1 MKNSRGKRSI
11 PLFDLTLSAKARKE
25 VASTLASGWLTTGPK
40 VAAFERAVCR
50 HLNVKYAAAVNS
62 GTAGLYLALKA
73 IGAGKGREVIT
84 TPFTFVAT
92 IEAILMTG
100 ATPVFADIDP
110 RTLNIDSEEVARK
123 VSDRTVAIVPADIAG
138 YLADYELLNKV
149 AGERSLYLVADAAHS
164 FGAAYQ
170 SKTIPNLTD
179 AAVFSF
185 YSTKNLTCG
194 EGGMVLSRH
203 KQLID
208 KVKCLSL
215 HGLTAGA
222 FERKLTNKWEY
233 DVVDFG
239 FKANMSDIHAAVG
252 LGQLTAFGK
261 DQANR
266 ATLATR
272 YIKNLSHLSNF
283 CELPVIEKRCR
294 HGWHLFII
302 KLHLSHLKIGRDLFI
317 ELMVN
322 CGIECSVHYKPVF
335 ELTYYRD
342 LLGLSEQYF
351 PNAAYA
357 GRRVVTL
364 PLYPSLKVSDVDY
377 ICDCVAAIV
386 NRHAR

>member
-50 HLNVKYAAAVNS
+50 HLNVKHAAAVNS

-73 IGAGKGREVIT
+73 VGTGKGVEIIT

-92 IEAILMTG
+92 VEAILMTG
-100 ATPVFADIDP
+100 ATPIFADIDS

-138 YLADYELLNKV
+138 YPADYELLNKV
-149 AGERSLYLVADAAHS
+149 AEERSLYLVADAAHS
-164 FGAAYQ
+164 FGAAYR

-194 EGGMVLSRH
+194 EGGMVLSRQE
-203 KQLID
+203 QLID

-215 HGLTAGA
+215 HGLTSSA

-239 FKANMSDIHAAVG
+239 YKANMSDIHAAIG
-252 LGQLTAFGK
+252 LGQLTAFEK
-261 DQANR
+261 DQTKR

-272 YIKNLSHLSNF
+272 YIKNLSRLSDF
-283 CELPVIEKRCR
+283 VELPVIEKGYR

-302 KLHLSHLKIGRDLFI
+302 KLHLSHLKISRNRFI
-317 ELMVN
+317 KLMAN
-322 CGIECSVHYKPVF
+322 CGIECGVHYKPVF
-335 ELTYYRD
+335 ELTYYHD
-342 LLGLSEQYF
+342 ILGLSEQSF

-364 PLYPSLKVSDVDY
+364 PLYPLLNVSDVDY
-377 ICDCVAAIV
+377 VCDCIAAIV
-386 NRHAR
+386 TKHAR

>member
-1 MKNSRGKRSI
+1 MKNPRGKRSI
-11 PLFDLTLSAKARKE
+11 PLFDLSLSAKARKE

-40 VAAFERAVCR
+40 VATFERAICR

-62 GTAGLYLALKA
+62 GTAGLYLTLKA
-73 IGAGKGREVIT
+73 IGAGKGRQVVT
-84 TPFTFVAT
+84 TPFTFIAT
-92 IEAILMTG
+92 VEAILMAG
-100 ATPVFADIDP
+100 ATPVFADIVP
-110 RTLNIDSEEVARK
+110 HTLNIDPEEVARK
-123 VSDRTVAIVPADIAG
+123 VSDRTVAIIPADIAG
-138 YLADYELLNKV
+138 YPANYELLNKV
-149 AGERSLYLVADAAHS
+149 ADERSLYLVADAAHS
-164 FGAAYQ
+164 FSTTYQ
-170 SKTIPNLTD
+170 SKTIPNITD

-194 EGGMVLSRH
+194 EGGMVLSKH

-215 HGLTAGA
+215 HGLTSSA

-252 LGQLTAFGK
+252 LGQLTTFKK
-261 DQANR
+261 DQTKRIAL
-266 ATLATR
+266 TKR
-272 YIKNLSHLSNF
+272 YIKNLTGLSDF
-283 CELPVIEKRCR
+283 LELPIIEKHYR
-294 HGWHLFII
+294 HGWYLFII
-302 KLHLSHLKIGRDLFI
+302 KLHLSHLRINRDRFI
-317 ELMVN
+317 KLMAN
-322 CGIECSVHYKPVF
+322 FGIECGVHYKPVF

-357 GRRVVTL
+357 GHRVVTL

-377 ICDCVAAIV
+377 VCDCISAIV
-386 NRHAR
+386 TKHSR

>member
-11 PLFDLTLSAKARKE
+11 SLFDLTLSAKARKE
-25 VASTLASGWLTTGPK
+25 VASTLASGWITTGPK

-73 IGAGKGREVIT
+73 VGAGKGVEIIT

-92 IEAILMTG
+92 VEAILMTG
-100 ATPVFADIDP
+100 AMPIFADIDP

-123 VSDRTVAIVPADIAG
+123 VSNRTVAIVPVDVAG
-138 YLADYELLNKV
+138 YPANYELLNKV
-149 AGERSLYLVADAAHS
+149 ADKRRLCLVADAAHS

-203 KQLID
+203 EQLID
-208 KVKCLSL
+208 KVRCLSL

-222 FERKLTNKWEY
+222 YERKLTNKWEY

-239 FKANMSDIHAAVG
+239 YKANMSDIHAAVG
-252 LGQLTAFGK
+252 LGQLTAFKK

-266 ATLATR
+266 ATLTTR
-272 YIKNLSHLSNF
+272 YIKNLSRLSDF
-283 CELPVIEKRCR
+283 FELPVIEKRCR
-294 HGWHLFII
+294 HGWHLFIV
-302 KLHLSHLKIGRDLFI
+302 KLHLPHLKISRNRFI
-317 ELMVN
+317 ELMAK
-322 CGIECSVHYKPVF
+322 CGIECGVHYKPVF

-364 PLYPSLKVSDVDY
+364 PLYPLLKMADVDC
-377 ICDCVAAIV
+377 ICDCIAAIV
-386 NRHAR
+386 TKHAR

>member
-1 MKNSRGKRSI
+1 MKNPRGKRSI

-25 VASTLASGWLTTGPK
+25 VASTLASGWITTGPK

-73 IGAGKGREVIT
+73 VGAGKGAEIIT

-92 IEAILMTG
+92 VEAILMTG
-100 ATPVFADIDP
+100 ATPIFADIDP
-110 RTLNIDSEEVARK
+110 RTLNIDPEEVVRK
-123 VSDRTVAIVPADIAG
+123 VSNRAVAIVPVDIAG
-138 YLADYELLNKV
+138 YPANYELLSK
-149 AGERSLYLVADAAHS
+149 AADKRRLCLVADAAHS
-164 FGAAYQ
+164 FGAAYRNR
-170 SKTIPNLTD
+170 TIPNLTD

-203 KQLID
+203 KKLIN

-215 HGLTAGA
+215 HGLTSSAY
-222 FERKLTNKWEY
+222 ERKLTNKWEY

-252 LGQLTAFGK
+252 LGQLTAFEK
-261 DQANR
+261 DQTKR
-266 ATLATR
+266 ATLAAR
-272 YIKNLSHLSNF
+272 YIKNLSYLSEF
-283 CELPVIEKRCR
+283 FELPVIEKRYR

-302 KLHLSHLKIGRDLFI
+302 KLHLSHLRISRDRFI
-317 ELMVN
+317 ELMAN
-322 CGIECSVHYKPVF
+322 CGVECGVHYKPVF

-364 PLYPSLKVSDVDY
+364 PLYPLLKAADVDC
-377 ICDCVAAIV
+377 ICDCIAAIV
-386 NRHAR
+386 TKHSR